1 MGIFK
6 AKRLTLITIVYWF
19 LLSYVIV
26 ALVFWFISL
35 QQQNENIASLRL
47 QQLNAGQPSYREEAE
62 KIFDAKRRKT
72 AQYIGEGAT
81 FLCLI
86 ILSAIFI
93 YRATRRQFNL
103 SSQQQNFM
111 MAVTHELKTPIAVT
125 RLNLETLQKR
135 RLEEQQQ
142 QKLVSNT
149 LQEVERLNSLCNNI
163 LLASQL
169 ETGLYKV
176 SKKEVDA
183 SALADRVVAEFKSR
197 YPRRKFVSN
206 IQNELFITGEEL
218 LIEMLMTNLI
228 DNAVKYSPRETTVAI
243 TWESRKSDLVFSV
256 ADEGPGIPDEERNLI
271 FEKFYRV
278 GNEETRTAKGTGL
291 GLYLCKKIAKDHN
304 AEISVHNKLKGAV
317 FTVIFKTK
325 TYGKRWNQ
333 SEHTTG

>member
-1 MGIFK
+1 MSIFK
-6 AKRLTLITIVYWF
+6 AKRLTLITIVFWF

-35 QQQNENIASLRL
+35 QQQNENITLLRL
-47 QQLNAGQPSYREEAE
+47 QQLNPTHPAYTQEAE
-62 KIFDAKRRKT
+62 KIHDEKRRKT
-72 AQYIGEGAT
+72 AQYIGEGTT

-135 RLEEQQQ
+135 KLEEQQQ
-142 QKLVSNT
+142 QKLISNT
-149 LQEVERLNSLCNNI
+149 LQEVDRLNSLCNNI

-169 ETGLYKV
+169 ETGSYVV
-176 SKKEVDA
+176 SKKEVNA
-183 SALADRVVAEFKSR
+183 SALAERVVREFSMR
-197 YPRRKFVSN
+197 NPHRKFVSN
-206 IQNELFITGEEL
+206 FEKELFITGEEL
-218 LIEMLMTNLI
+218 LLEMLMTNLV
-228 DNAVKYSPRETTVAI
+228 DNALKYSPRESPIII
-243 TWESRKSDLVFSV
+243 TLESRKGDINFSV
-256 ADEGPGIPDEERNLI
+256 ADEGPGIPHEEKNRI

-291 GLYLCKKIAKDHN
+291 GLYLCKKIAQDHN
-304 AEISVHNKLKGAV
+304 AEIRVHNNGKGAV
-317 FTVIFKTK
+317 FTVTFKT
-325 TYGKRWNQ
+325 
-333 SEHTTG
+333 

>member
-1 MGIFK
+1 MSIFK

-19 LLSYVIV
+19 FLSYVIV

-35 QQQNENIASLRL
+35 QQQNESIMSLRL
-47 QQLNAGQPSYREEAE
+47 QQLNQGAPSYPQLAE
-62 KIFDAKRRKT
+62 KIYDAKRRKT

-81 FLCLI
+81 FLGLI

-135 RLEEQQQ
+135 KLEEQQQ
-142 QKLVSNT
+142 QKLISNT
-149 LQEVERLNSLCNNI
+149 LQEVDRLNSLCNNI

-169 ETGLYKV
+169 ETGSYKV

-183 SALADRVVAEFKSR
+183 SALAERVVKEFKTR
-197 YPRRKFVSN
+197 NAHRTLVTN
-206 IQNELFITGEEL
+206 IQRELFITGEEL
-218 LIEMLMTNLI
+218 LLEILMTNLI
-228 DNAVKYSPRETTVAI
+228 ENALKYSSRETAVTV
-243 TWESRKSDLVFSV
+243 TFEGRKDHLIFSV
-256 ADEGPGIPDEERNLI
+256 ADEGPGIPDEEKSRI

-291 GLYLCKKIAKDHN
+291 GLYLCKRIAADHN
-304 AEISVHNKLKGAV
+304 ADLRVDNNLKGATFSV
-317 FTVIFKTK
+317 TFK
-325 TYGKRWNQ
+325 
-333 SEHTTG
+333 SENA